1 MNQARAILWAQWR
14 TMRNFYPRAG
24 MAWGAVIG
32 AGWYGFWLLVA
43 ISTGRLA
50 ANPSNLGLMKVV
62 LPGGLLLMF
71 LYWQVVPLLMA
82 ATGASLELRKLQ
94 VYPIPAS
101 QLFSIEVMLRVTAAV
116 EMLLVTLGLAF
127 GILLNPTMPKWTML
141 VLAPFVLF
149 NLFLAVGLRDLVAR
163 ILAHKRI
170 REAAFFLLIICAGLP
185 QLLML
190 RGPAGGR
197 GLRRLLGDAWT
208 GWPWAATANLV
219 QGRTMLRSLAVMLL
233 WALAAA
239 IFGYWQFKTSL
250 AFDA

>member
-1 MNQARAILWAQWR
+1 
-14 TMRNFYPRAG
+14 MRNFYPRAG

-170 REAAFFLLIICAGLP
+170 REPAAIVDAARPG
-185 QLLML
+185 
-190 RGPAGGR
+190 RRKGPAQVVRRRLDRLAVGSDGESGTGPYHAAVSCRYAAMGAGGR
-197 GLRRLLGDAWT
+197 HLRLLAVQNVARLRRAGSF
-208 GWPWAATANLV
+208 G
-219 QGRTMLRSLAVMLL
+219 GRVAI
-233 WALAAA
+233 LAA
-239 IFGYWQFKTSL
+239 GWHR
-250 AFDA
+250 